1 LQIVYSVADGKCDK
15 VIAHDLGISE
25 YTVREHMRRVF
36 HKLNVSKRAVVV
48 ARFIKS
54 RFGIPSSQE

>member
-1 LQIVYSVADGKCDK
+1 
-15 VIAHDLGISE
+15 
-25 YTVREHMRRVF
+25 MRRVF

-48 ARFIKS
+48 ARLIKS